1 MTAEVLIIEAVI
13 GLSRKT
19 LFDGVSHKFQLWAR
33 RIYYK
38 FSHVSFVFLSFRQP
52 WRCVTKSVLQIEA
65 NDRNKTAVGNS
76 SEDVTAETNKMK
88 NLALEPS
95 R

>member
-1 MTAEVLIIEAVI
+1 MTVGVLIIEAVI

-19 LFDGVSHKFQLWAR
+19 LLDGVSHIYQLWAR

-38 FSHVSFVFLSFRQP
+38 FSHVNFIFPSFRQP

-65 NDRNKTAVGNS
+65 NIRNKSAAGYS
-76 SEDVTAETNKMK
+76 SEDVTLEPNKMK
-88 NLALEPS
+88 NLVLEPS